1 MPLYE
6 YTCEACG
13 RRFEVIRKFSDP
25 PLDVCTLCGSGPV
38 NRLPSSPAI
47 QFKGSGFYITDYARK
62 EEGGRRKE
70 EGAGEGKSDKT
81 STEQTQDAKSDAAA
95 ADKAGKT
102 DTAAKTEG
110 KSETAAKTETAAKA
124 DAPAKSDAPAKPSGS
139 SSTTSGGS
147 KD

>member
-25 PLDVCTLCGSGPV
+25 PLEACTSCGGGPV
-38 NRLPSSPAI
+38 NRLPSSPSF
-47 QFKGSGFYITDYARK
+47 QFKGSGFYITDYGK
-62 EEGGRRKE
+62 K
-70 EGAGEGKSDKT
+70 GETGQSGKT

-102 DTAAKTEG
+102 AG
-110 KSETAAKTETAAKA
+110 KSETAAKA
-124 DAPAKSDAPAKPSGS
+124 DAPAKSDAPAKPASPS
-139 SSTTSGGS
+139 TTTSGGS

>member
-6 YTCEACG
+6 YECEACG

-25 PLDVCTLCGSGPV
+25 PPDVCTLCGSGPV

-47 QFKGSGFYITDYARK
+47 QFKGSGFYITDYAK
-62 EEGGRRKE
+62 K
-70 EGAGEGKSDKT
+70 GETGQSGKT
-81 STEQTQDAKSDAAA
+81 STEKTQDAKSDAAA

-102 DTAAKTEG
+102 AG
-110 KSETAAKTETAAKA
+110 KSETAAKA
-124 DAPAKSDAPAKPSGS
+124 DAPAKSDAPAKPASPS
-139 SSTTSGGS
+139 TTTSGGS